1 MLGGFTTPFFK
12 KKGDIG
18 YYLVYRG
25 VDPNDGTNAVCIAS
39 DTWKKATVAK
49 EKKLHPLEPW
59 LEISS
64 EKSDWDGA
72 DPTLLHSM
80 LVQLHLIRAF
90 EETVLE
96 LAGEG
101 LVHGPAHSSVGQE
114 GGAVGSIVGLRA
126 SDAINGSHR
135 GHHQFLAKALG
146 YVAPNGFDS
155 AAPVTPEIQTVL
167 QKTLAEILGLA
178 QGFCKGRGG
187 SMHLQWHEAGCL
199 GTNAIVGGGVPL
211 AAGNAWAQKHS
222 NTEDL
227 TVTYFGDG
235 AVNIGSV
242 LESMNLTAAWDI
254 PLVFFIENNLY
265 AVSTTVEEATAEAR
279 LSGRG
284 VGFGVTSLRVD
295 GMDPL
300 AVHLTMHKAADIARS
315 GKGPVVVEAEVYR
328 FFHQNGAFPGSAFGY
343 RSKEEEASWR
353 ERDPLTRM
361 ATEMIS
367 RGHITQ
373 EQVDTLRAQ
382 AQAAMSAAAAE
393 LVEQDPDGKAGVRRI
408 KPDLWPSPDFVNV
421 GVRGDLSELA
431 GAKTLEA
438 SAHQGESESVR
449 FVDAVAAVMDRRME
463 QDPRIVILGEDIH
476 RLKGGTNGATKGL
489 AEKYPGRV
497 LGTPISENA
506 FVGLGGGMALDGR
519 FRPVVE
525 FMYPDFLWV
534 AADQVFNQIGKARH
548 MFGGESPVPLVLR
561 TKVAMGTGYGSQH
574 LMDPAGIFATAPGWR
589 IMAPSTPHDYVGMMN
604 AALACDDPVLVIEHV
619 DLYADKGEIPVSD
632 LDYQIPFGTARMVR
646 EGSEVTVLSYLSMV
660 EKTQQAIDQTGMDA
674 ELIDLR
680 FLDQASVDWAAI
692 EKSVQ
697 KTNAVMIVEQGAR
710 GTSYGGWLTDEIQ
723 RRLFDHLDQP
733 VLRVSGGEASP
744 SISKVLETAAIAG
757 VDDIVAGLEQARTNA
772 GGGR

>member
-1 MLGGFTTPFFK
+1 M
-12 KKGDIG
+12 
-18 YYLVYRG
+18 
-25 VDPNDGTNAVCIAS
+25 
-39 DTWKKATVAK
+39 AK

-59 LEISS
+59 VEISS
-64 EKSDWDGA
+64 EASDWDSA
-72 DPTLLHSM
+72 DPALLHTM

-114 GGAVGSIVGLRA
+114 GGAVGSVVGLRA
-126 SDAINGSHR
+126 TDAINGSHR
-135 GHHQFLAKALG
+135 GHHQFLAKALS
-146 YVAPNGFDS
+146 YVAPNGFDAS
-155 AAPVTPEIQTVL
+155 NPVTADIQEVL

-178 QGFCKGRGG
+178 QGYCKGRGG

-222 NTEDL
+222 DTDDL

-242 LESMNLTAAWDI
+242 LESMNLTAAWDV

-265 AVSTTVEEATAEAR
+265 AVSTTVEEATGEAR

-284 VGFGVTSLRVD
+284 VGFGITSLRVD

-300 AVHLTMHKAADIARS
+300 AVHLTMQKAAEVARS
-315 GKGPVVVEAEVYR
+315 GKGPVVVEAELYR

-343 RSKEEEASWR
+343 RSKEEEAKWR

-361 ATEMIS
+361 ATEMIA
-367 RGHITQ
+367 RGQITQ

-382 AQAAMSAAAAE
+382 AQAAMAQAAGE

-408 KPDLWPSPDFVNV
+408 KPELWPSADFVNV
-421 GVRGDLSELA
+421 GVRGDLSELE
-431 GAKTLEA
+431 GATTLEEA
-438 SAHQGESESVR
+438 DTSGETSTVR
-449 FVDAVAAVMDRRME
+449 FVDAVASVMDRRME
-463 QDPRIVILGEDIH
+463 TDPRIIVLGEDVH

-489 AEKYPGRV
+489 AEKYPGRI

-574 LMDPAGIFATAPGWR
+574 SMDPAGIFATAPGWR

-604 AALACDDPVLVIEHV
+604 AALACDDPVLMIEHV
-619 DLYADKGEIPVSD
+619 ELYGEKGNIPAGD
-632 LDYQIPFGTARMVR
+632 LDYIIPFGTAKTVR
-646 EGSEVTVLSYLSMV
+646 SGSDVTVLSYLSMV
-660 EKTQQAIDQTGMDA
+660 SKCVQASETSGVDA
-674 ELIDLR
+674 EVVDLR

-692 EKSVQ
+692 EASLQ

-710 GTSYGGWLTDEIQ
+710 GTSYGGWLADEIQ
-723 RRLFDHLDQP
+723 RRFFDLLDQP
-733 VLRVSGGEASP
+733 VMRVSGQEASP
-744 SISKVLETAAIAG
+744 SISKVLESAAIAG
-757 VDDIVAGLEQARTNA
+757 VDEIVQGLEQVRINA
-772 GGGR
+772 GGAR